1 MEVNPDS
8 TAPEYCGFL
17 RRVTVMFYDTL
28 LLLPV
33 FFVATLGLMPF
44 LEANAIASGNI
55 FYKILLTL
63 LAYLYFVWQWTH
75 SGQTLGMRAWH
86 VRLTGTDTNQIDW
99 TRATIRFITAI
110 LSWMILGL
118 GFIWSVIDKNKM
130 TLHDH
135 ITRTVL
141 IVER

>member
-1 MEVNPDS
+1 MEAYPDS

-17 RRVTVMFYDTL
+17 RRVAVMFYDT
-28 LLLPV
+28 
-33 FFVATLGLMPF
+33 
-44 LEANAIASGNI
+44 SGNI
-55 FYKILLTL
+55 FYKIYLTL
-63 LAYLYFVWQWTH
+63 LAYLYFGWQWTQ
-75 SGQTLGMRAWH
+75 SRQTLGMRAWH
-86 VRLTGTDTNQIDW
+86 VRLTGTDTIQIDW
-99 TRATIRFITAI
+99 RRATIRFVTAI

>member
-1 MEVNPDS
+1 MEINPDS
-8 TAPEYCGFL
+8 TAPEFCSFL
-17 RRVTVMFYDTL
+17 RRLTVIFYDTL

-44 LEANAIASGNI
+44 LDTNTIDSGNT
-55 FYKILLTL
+55 FYKIFLIL

-86 VRLTGTDTNQIDW
+86 VRLTGTGTIQIDW
-99 TRATIRFITAI
+99 SRATIRFVTAI

-135 ITRTVL
+135 ITQTVL
-141 IVER
+141 IIDR

>member
-1 MEVNPDS
+1 MEAYPDS

-17 RRVTVMFYDTL
+17 RRVAVMFYDTL

-33 FFVATLGLMPF
+33 FFIATLGLMPF
-44 LEANAIASGNI
+44 LEANSIASGNI
-55 FYKILLTL
+55 FYKIYLTL
-63 LAYLYFVWQWTH
+63 LAYLYFGWQWTQ
-75 SGQTLGMRAWH
+75 SRQTLGMRAWH
-86 VRLTGTDTNQIDW
+86 VRLTGTDTIQIDW
-99 TRATIRFITAI
+99 RRATIRFVTAI

>member
-8 TAPEYCGFL
+8 TTPEFCGFL
-17 RRVTVMFYDTL
+17 RRITVIFYDTL

-44 LEANAIASGNI
+44 LETNTINSGNTFYQI
-55 FYKILLTL
+55 FLIL

-75 SGQTLGMRAWH
+75 NGQTLGMRAWH
-86 VRLTGTDTNQIDW
+86 VRLAGTDTIKIDW
-99 TRATIRFITAI
+99 TRATIRFVTAI
-110 LSWMILGL
+110 LSWIILGL

-141 IVER
+141 IIDR